1 MSSKAYGQELILSFH
16 EVPAEFFDVEKI
28 EKTAK
33 GLVDEIGMTKGPI
46 MCWPNS
52 DKTQDTGVPRKSGGI
67 SCIQFLE
74 ESSCTLHCL
83 NEIQCVYLNLFSC
96 KAFNSTKAKNYAQK
110 HIGGKLVQERVLV
123 RP

>member
-1 MSSKAYGQELILSFH
+1 MSSKPYGQELVLSFH
-16 EVPAEFFDVEKI
+16 EVPKEFFDVKII
-28 EKTAK
+28 EKVAK
-33 GLVDEIGMTKGPI
+33 GLVDDIGMTRGPI
-46 MCWPNS
+46 YTWPKS
-52 DKTQDTGVPRKSGGI
+52 DTEQDKGVPRKSGGI

-83 NEIQCVYLNLFSC
+83 NEIGCVYLNLFSC
-96 KAFNSTKAKNYAQK
+96 KSFNSTRAKNYALK